1 MFALIA
7 KELRYYANQRRYRR
21 VQFVILSLLAF
32 TLFAAAFELFS
43 HHQTGTQTNVG
54 AGLYGILVI
63 VFFVV
68 LLCFAVPVQ
77 IIEAI
82 QIEKRGSNFDL
93 LSMTP
98 LNTWKLLAG
107 KLIGGIIAVFWPVWL
122 VSPLFWISI
131 YTGGLE
137 FVQTL
142 ACISVGIAGSL
153 VFSMVGISFALF
165 GSVRHAISR
174 SYAVILP
181 ITLLP
186 LILSH
191 TFTLAPPRGR
201 AAPCP
206 KSAMRVALNC
216 SVRDGC
222 PLRGHA
228 HLGLDD
234 MFLYCPISSDVL
246 EDRET
251 YCQPLLNPWVGQ
263 GHSRPRPLLLD
274 CQIQRL
280 RVLLCLAPLRC
291 MPPT

>member
-153 VFSMVGISFALF
+153 VFSMIGISFALF
-165 GSVRHAISR
+165 GSARHAISR

-191 TFTLAPPRGR
+191 TFTLAPRGEELLR
-201 AAPCP
+201 ALSPLCVLL
-206 KSAMRVALNC
+206 SI
-216 SVRDGC
+216 VR
-222 PLRGHA
+222 
-228 HLGLDD
+228 
-234 MFLYCPISSDVL
+234 SETDVL
-246 EDRET
+246 YGVMPIWGWMICFYTVLSALMFWRT
-251 YCQPLLNPWVGQ
+251 GKRIANPY
-263 GHSRPRPLLLD
+263 
-274 CQIQRL
+274 
-280 RVLLCLAPLRC
+280 
-291 MPPT
+291 